1 MYTMF
6 FVVRD
11 NVFYVET
18 AIGLMTTTNMFEA
31 SWFETIEEAINWIES
46 YEINDYDIYEITK
59 Y

>member
-1 MYTMF
+1 MF

-18 AIGLMTTTNMFEA
+18 AIGLMTTTNMFES